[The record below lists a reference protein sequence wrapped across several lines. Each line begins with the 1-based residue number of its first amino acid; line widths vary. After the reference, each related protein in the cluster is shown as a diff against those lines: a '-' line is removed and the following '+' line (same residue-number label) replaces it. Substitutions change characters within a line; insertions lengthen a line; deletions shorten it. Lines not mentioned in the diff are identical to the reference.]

1 MSPKQGE
8 GGLSRPMNAL
18 EAILEAIERGAKH
31 VSATLLSFAVSKRVI
46 TLEEGEKLAEAALH
60 DPQTI
65 CEAVAPMME
74 EAGLMTQ
81 KQVVRILGG
90 EPS

>member
-1 MSPKQGE
+1 
-8 GGLSRPMNAL
+8 MNAL
-18 EAILEAIERGAKH
+18 EAVLEAIERGPEH
-31 VSATLLSFAVSKRVI
+31 VSATLLALAVTKEVI
-46 TLEEGEKLAEAALH
+46 TLEEAEKLAQAAIS

-65 CEAVAPMME
+65 CEALAPELE

-81 KQVVRILGG
+81 EQVVRILGG

>member
-1 MSPKQGE
+1 ME
-8 GGLSRPMNAL
+8 AVL
-18 EAILEAIERGAKH
+18 EAMERGPRH
-31 VSATLLSFAVSKRVI
+31 VSAALLALAVTKEVI

-65 CEAVAPMME
+65 CEALAPRLE

-81 KQVVRILGG
+81 EQVVRILGG
-90 EPS
+90 EPN

>member
-1 MSPKQGE
+1 
-8 GGLSRPMNAL
+8 MNAL
-18 EAILEAIERGAKH
+18 EAILKAMEHGPEH
-31 VSATLLSFAVSKRVI
+31 VPATLLAFAVTKEVI
-46 TLEEGEKLAEAALH
+46 TLEEGEKLAQAALS

-65 CEAVAPMME
+65 CEALAPKLE

-81 KQVVRILGG
+81 EQVVRILGG

>member
-1 MSPKQGE
+1 
-8 GGLSRPMNAL
+8 MNAL
-18 EAILEAIERGAKH
+18 EAILKALEQGPEH
-31 VSATLLSFAVSKRVI
+31 VSAALLAFAVSKRII
-46 TLEEGEKLAEAALH
+46 TLEEGENLAAAALN

-65 CEAVAPMME
+65 CEALAPKLE

-81 KQVVRILGG
+81 EQVIRRLGG